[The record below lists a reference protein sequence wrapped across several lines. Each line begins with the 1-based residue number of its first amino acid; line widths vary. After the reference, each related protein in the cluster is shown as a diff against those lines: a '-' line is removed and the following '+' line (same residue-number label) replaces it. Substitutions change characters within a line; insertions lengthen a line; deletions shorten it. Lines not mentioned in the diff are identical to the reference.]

1 MNENGSTNGKTT
13 ERGGTSRHRTRS
25 GGLYGHH
32 ALPTASRVCEDIPKL
47 RAEYEAAQS
56 SRFLAR
62 PEGLPHHP
70 AGFDWHIRQ
79 EGRWNYL
86 LESARHIELNDPV
99 VPQGVER
106 FCENVVQ
113 GGYQIRPTTGN
124 DSVDRL
130 HEEMWEEW
138 TDPENR
144 QGVDFEAKHNWHD
157 IEMTSVR
164 RILFDGDMFVKPI
177 WEQGQVQ
184 LFEAHRCRT
193 PVRHGR
199 REIVHGVELNSNR
212 QVARYWITRRE
223 HSGIHPNHSL
233 AGFMRSDL
241 KGVMAWI
248 FDELTGRNEPNMIH
262 VYLPRRFSQNRG
274 VSVLAPIL
282 ITAAMHGDLQFAKL
296 VQSHMVSAVGY
307 SRFIPQN
314 TDGFEPD
321 DSFTDNLDI
330 DPITGKYR
338 SFHPTISPGQIYEP
352 QYPGEELKALESK
365 VPNPEFFDQSN
376 MLLQFIAV
384 NLGMPLILF
393 LLDARQTNLSSWR
406 GTTDQA
412 KLAFSNF
419 QKRHSAALHT
429 PVFRYK
435 IRRRLR
441 DDPSQ
446 RRVMRSMGQDYFRHM
461 WGHPRWPYSD
471 PLKDVQADAAEVAH
485 TLNSPRRVLARRNLR
500 YEEIVR
506 ERCEDT
512 ASLYWCAANH
522 AMQLNQHPYF
532 EEFPEQRFNVRE
544 IASSP
549 LAEGFQMQLLQGEP
563 EPAESEEDETT
574 SSPAGAGGNAS
585 GGRTTG

>member
-1 MNENGSTNGKTT
+1 MSNANGSTNGVARK
-13 ERGGTSRHRTRS
+13 SRS
-25 GGLYGHH
+25 GGMYGYGV
-32 ALPTASRVCEDIPKL
+32 LPTANRVCEDIPKL
-47 RAEYEAAQS
+47 RSEYEAAQS

-62 PEGLPHHP
+62 PEGLPFAP
-70 AGFDWHIRQ
+70 AGADWHYRQ
-79 EGRWNYL
+79 EARWNYL
-86 LESARHIELNDPV
+86 LESARHIEINDPV

-106 FCENVVQ
+106 FVENVVQ
-113 GGYQIRPTTGN
+113 GGYQVRPTTGV

-138 TDPENR
+138 TDPENT
-144 QGVDFEAKHNWHD
+144 QAVDFERKRNWHD
-157 IEMTSVR
+157 YETTSVR
-164 RILFDGDMFVKPI
+164 RLIFDGDLFIKPV
-177 WEQGQVQ
+177 WTSGQIQ
-184 LFEAHRCRT
+184 AFEAHRCRT

-199 REIVHGVELNSNR
+199 REIVHGVEMNQRR

-223 HSGIHPNHSL
+223 HSGIHPNHGL
-233 AGFMRSDL
+233 AGLARNDL
-241 KGVMAWI
+241 QGTMAWV
-248 FDELTGRNEPNMIH
+248 FDELTGRNEPNMMH
-262 VYLPRRFSQNRG
+262 VYMPRRFSQNRG
-274 VSVLAPIL
+274 ISVLAPIL

-321 DSFTDNLDI
+321 DAFEDSLEI

-365 VPNPEFFDQSN
+365 VPNPEFFDQST
-376 MLLQFIAV
+376 MLLQFIAT

-419 QKRHSAALHT
+419 QRRHSAILHT
-429 PVFRYK
+429 PVYRYK

-446 RRVMRSMGQDYFRHM
+446 RRVMRSMGESYFRHE

-485 TLNSPRRVLARRNLR
+485 TLNSPRRVLARRNLK
-500 YEEIVR
+500 YEEIVQ

-512 ASLYWCAANH
+512 ANLYWCAANH

-532 EEFPEQRFNVRE
+532 EEFPEQKFNVRE

-549 LAEGFQMQLLQGEP
+549 LAEGFQMQLLQGDAGTGGEG
-563 EPAESEEDETT
+563 EDET
-574 SSPAGAGGNAS
+574 SSPAGSGAGGNAS
-585 GGRTTG
+585 GGRTAA